1 VTGAGAGELQT
12 RSIQTDPP
20 ERALR
25 LLGVGSGQVPS
36 SPATLARLSQW
47 AAESGVDVDSA
58 ADLPR
63 AVRMLTAQKADLV
76 FAVLGDR
83 PLDEL
88 KWWVGTLRGPAGP
101 AHLIALIEKPSIGIV
116 LHAEQLGVTDLL
128 SLPLRRED
136 FQRVLQRIQTANDEQ
151 EIPLPPVQP
160 DLPGSAAMV
169 GQHASMLE
177 VYKLV
182 ARVAPNVAT
191 VLILGES
198 GTGKEV
204 VARAIHLNGPRAA
217 GPFIAVN
224 CAAIPEALLESALFG
239 HERGAFTGAVARRAG
254 RFELAVGGTLFLDEI
269 AELSMVLQ
277 AKILRAVQEHE
288 IERVGGGEVIPVD
301 VRVIA
306 ATNQDLRDAIATGR
320 FRDDLYYRLA
330 VVTIDLPRLVDRGED
345 LLLLT
350 AFFATHFGRIS
361 GKNIRSISD
370 RALDALRGH
379 VWAGNVRELR
389 NVVERAVIVATDD
402 TIRVENL
409 PSEFRSAERAAPR
422 YPTGTIPSLAEVEAR
437 HIRRA
442 LAHTGGVIGSAAA
455 LLGIHRNTLTKK
467 IAEHGL

>member
-1 VTGAGAGELQT
+1 MTGAGAGELQT

-422 YPTGTIPSLAEVEAR
+422 YPTGAIPSLAEVEAR

>member
-1 VTGAGAGELQT
+1 MTGAGAGELQT